1 MILLKT
7 FKSLDMLDFLH
18 IVFCACDEDFNG
30 NLNHTELTT
39 DVCKIILDHE
49 VEQEHF
55 DMVDVNGDGEV
66 SLDEV
71 LEWAM
76 SNEYMKKRSATYKDR
91 MFSENGNIPVSKL
104 IYISIS
110 LAV

>member
-1 MILLKT
+1 MSKP
-7 FKSLDMLDFLH
+7 LDMLDFLH

-39 DVCKIILDHE
+39 DVCKVILDHE

-55 DMVDVNGDGEV
+55 DMVDANGDGEV

-91 MFSENGNIPVSKL
+91 MFSENGNVPDSK
-104 IYISIS
+104 ITKSKS
-110 LAV
+110 T

>member
-1 MILLKT
+1 
-7 FKSLDMLDFLH
+7 MLDFLH

-55 DMVDVNGDGEV
+55 DMVDANGDGEV

-76 SNEYMKKRSATYKDR
+76 SNEHMTKRSATYKDR

>member
-1 MILLKT
+1 
-7 FKSLDMLDFLH
+7 MLDFLH

-39 DVCKIILDHE
+39 DVCKVILDHE

-55 DMVDVNGDGEV
+55 EMVDANDDGEV

-76 SNEYMKKRSATYKDR
+76 SNEDMKKRSATYKDR
-91 MFSENGNIPVSKL
+91 MFSENGNVPYSKVGK
-104 IYISIS
+104 SKS
-110 LAV
+110 T

>member
-1 MILLKT
+1 MSKP
-7 FKSLDMLDFLH
+7 LDMLDFLH

-39 DVCKIILDHE
+39 DVCKVILDHE

-55 DMVDVNGDGEV
+55 DMVDANGDGEV

-91 MFSENGNIPVSKL
+91 MFSENGNIPGCKSIKL
-104 IYISIS
+104 IQYPW
-110 LAV
+110 LFE

>member
-1 MILLKT
+1 MNQK
-7 FKSLDMLDFLH
+7 
-18 IVFCACDEDFNG
+18 
-30 NLNHTELTT
+30 LTT
-39 DVCKIILDHE
+39 DVCKVILDHE

-55 DMVDVNGDGEV
+55 DMVDANGDGEV

-91 MFSENGNIPVSKL
+91 MFSENGNIPDFK
-104 IYISIS
+104 SIQLFQYFIDNTDPS
-110 LAV
+110 TFSDYSPC